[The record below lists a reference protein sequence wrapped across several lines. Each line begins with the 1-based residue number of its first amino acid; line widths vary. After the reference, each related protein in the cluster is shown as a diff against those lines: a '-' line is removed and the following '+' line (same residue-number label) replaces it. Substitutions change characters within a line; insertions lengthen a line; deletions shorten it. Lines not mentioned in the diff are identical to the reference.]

1 MKNLATIAATAIV
14 VLILLATT
22 LPLMHWFTS
31 AGRDAA
37 LKEGEAAW
45 SGLAIDAYELT
56 VLKSCD
62 CPPPA
67 GTAIRFS
74 VQDARVIARR
84 PAATAGS
91 LDVADIRKAGI
102 PESVPDLFKVVHD
115 AIEDDPDLLHIEY
128 DADYG
133 FPREIRIDRRKAYDD
148 DQVTYRV
155 TSFRPLAVQDH

>member
-1 MKNLATIAATAIV
+1 MKNLATIAATTIV

-22 LPLMHWFTS
+22 LPLMHWFTT
-31 AGRDAA
+31 ADRDAA
-37 LKEGEAAW
+37 LAEGEVAW
-45 SGLAIDAYELT
+45 SDLAIDSYQLT

-74 VQDARVIARR
+74 VQAAQVIARQAVG
-84 PAATAGS
+84 AAGTLAA
-91 LDVADIRKAGI
+91 ADLREAGI
-102 PESVPDLFKVVHD
+102 PESVPELFQVVRD
-115 AIEDDPDLLHIEY
+115 AIKDDPDLLHIEY
-128 DADYG
+128 DQDYG

-155 TSFRPLAVQDH
+155 TNFRPLAAQGH